1 MDDPASKY
9 FNCND
14 RERAVFEAGIKL
26 GTIYHQFIGTPVS
39 ASNIDILEKAIEES
53 IKIQPFVYDVKVKIN
68 RQIIKKKK
76 GIYKYKT
83 LTGDMLNIELKI
95 KYNNVIAVCKMEYIK
110 EMNYP
115 LMYVVDIKED

>member
-53 IKIQPFVYDVKVKIN
+53 IKIQPFVYDVKVKID

>member
-53 IKIQPFVYDVKVKIN
+53 IKIQPFVYDVKVRIN

-95 KYNNVIAVCKMEYIK
+95 KYNNVIAICKMEYIK